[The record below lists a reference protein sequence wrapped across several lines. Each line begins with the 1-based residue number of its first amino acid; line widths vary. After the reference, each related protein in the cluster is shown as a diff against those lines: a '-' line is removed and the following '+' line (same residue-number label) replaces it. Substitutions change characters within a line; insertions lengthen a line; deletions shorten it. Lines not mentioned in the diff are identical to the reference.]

1 MKVEDKIVRHIA
13 RKYNKDPRVV
23 REIVYHPLLFAK
35 RRMEDDAEDRP
46 IRIKYFGA
54 FTQKEIKNKKF
65 IMGKRRD
72 ILLENLDE
80 VFEAVIHTGRHDDI
94 SKNDIEDMLK
104 ADGNDIFGVVNDIW
118 NVWKEWE
125 K

>member
-1 MKVEDKIVRHIA
+1 MKVEDKIIRHIA

-46 IRIKYFGA
+46 IRIRYFGA
-54 FTQKEIKNKKF
+54 FTQKEIKNKEF
-65 IMGKRRD
+65 IMAKRRD

-80 VFEAVIHTGRHDDI
+80 VYNAIIHTGRHDDM
-94 SKNDIEDMLK
+94 SKDDVKDMLEES
-104 ADGNDIFGVVNDIW
+104 DNLRGVVNDIW
-118 NVWKEWE
+118 NVYQEYLK
-125 K
+125 

>member
-23 REIVYHPLLFAK
+23 REIVYHPFLFAK

-46 IRIKYFGA
+46 IRIRYFGA
-54 FTQKEIKNKKF
+54 FTQKEIKNKEF
-65 IMGKRRD
+65 IMTKRKD

-80 VFEAVIHTGRHDDI
+80 VYEAIVNTGRHDDI
-94 SKNDIEDMLK
+94 SKTDIKDMLEES
-104 ADGNDIFGVVNDIW
+104 DNLRGIVNDTWNIW
-118 NVWKEWE
+118 QEYLK
-125 K
+125 